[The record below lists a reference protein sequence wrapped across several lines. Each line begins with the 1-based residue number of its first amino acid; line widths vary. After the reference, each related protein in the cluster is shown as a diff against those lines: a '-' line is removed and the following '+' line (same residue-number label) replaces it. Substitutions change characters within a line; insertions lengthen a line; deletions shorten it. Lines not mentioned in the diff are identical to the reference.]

1 MHDIKVVVHQ
11 NSMSLLRVSSLCY
24 SRTCR
29 ELESSEGN
37 EVQLCDTELIQ
48 QGAFISPPNPGFLS
62 VFGLNE
68 PVRGNK
74 QIKVVVPQQ

>member
-1 MHDIKVVVHQ
+1 
-11 NSMSLLRVSSLCY
+11 MSLLRVSSLCY

-48 QGAFISPPNPGFLS
+48 RGAFIFPQNLNILS
-62 VFGLNE
+62 VFVLNQ
-68 PVRGNK
+68 PLLRNK
-74 QIKVVVPQQ
+74 QIKVVVHQQ